1 MTLSVCSCIGD
12 TNTHARLGQ
21 SWVSWSELVTAGCMN
36 LNMLL
41 RTGVPQFPQ
50 LLTCPT
56 ARTVGVLTDSCK
68 NHTHSLSEGNQ
79 FRLDPAFLPGE
90 GPAWPLSPK
99 LEPGKSALC
108 QETQAAAER
117 YSLCMSVGDT

>member
-1 MTLSVCSCIGD
+1 M
-12 TNTHARLGQ
+12 
-21 SWVSWSELVTAGCMN
+21 SWSELVTAGCMN

-41 RTGVPQFPQ
+41 RTGVPQFTGVPRFPQ

-90 GPAWPLSPK
+90 GPARPLSPK

-108 QETQAAAER
+108 QETQAAAAR
-117 YSLCMSVGDT
+117 CSLCMSVGDT